1 MQTGLIAF
9 DAIAKLSHIPVDLR
23 AIAREYGLSDAEI
36 PCEELLRI
44 IQQSG
49 FRAKRKTL
57 APEALSDNYPL
68 PAIALCDDG
77 TYKVLLKINALA
89 RKCLMYIPGQNGP
102 CEWSLDELENQTHG
116 EFIILKSRQYHEYRQ
131 FGFRWFFEEIL
142 KFRQV
147 IAEVMIGSFFIQL
160 FGLVTPLFTQV
171 ILDKVL
177 VHHSLST
184 LNVLAIAFVGVT
196 GFELLLNLSRN
207 YIFTHTANKI
217 DAKLGAKLF
226 RHLLNLPFAYFENR
240 PVGVIIARIRE
251 LDTIREFI
259 TNKSVTLIIDLIFSL
274 VFVVMMAVYSV
285 PLTLLVLG
293 FIVVIGAIYLVGT
306 PAFRERLNT
315 KFQMMAQSNSYLVE
329 SVTGVETV
337 KSLAVEG
344 AMQRQWEDY
353 LGRYLGASFRLS
365 NLGNILGSLCTC
377 LQKLQTICLLFF
389 GVKLVLANQL
399 TVGQLIA
406 FQMFANQFTS
416 PVLRLVNLWNDF
428 QQALLGV
435 DRLGD
440 ILNNPVES
448 TSGKEITLPRL
459 NGMIRLEHVRFRY
472 TPGGPA
478 VLDDVNLAIAP
489 GLSVGVVGRSGS
501 GKSTLAKLI
510 QRLYIP
516 AEGAIFMDDIDSRHL
531 NPRWLRYQIGVV
543 PQESY
548 LFTGSIQDNISL
560 PKPEAPIEQV
570 IHAARLAGAH
580 EFITQLPEGYDTP
593 VGERGSALSGGQK
606 QRIAI
611 ARALMTNPRILI
623 FDEATSAL
631 DYESERVIQRNMS
644 QIAQGRTMV
653 IIAHR
658 LSSVRHCDLLVAMD
672 RGRVVE
678 MGTHDELV
686 AQGGYY
692 AQLLEMEGLE
702 NGSHE

>member
-9 DAIAKLSHIPVDLR
+9 DAIAKLSHIAVDLR
-23 AIAREYGLSDAEI
+23 AIAREHGLASGEI

-57 APEALSDNYPL
+57 EPEALENRYPL
-68 PAIALCDDG
+68 PAIALCEDG

-89 RKCLMYIPGQNGP
+89 KKCLMYIPGHNGP
-102 CEWSLDELENQTHG
+102 CEWTLDELQAQTHG
-116 EFIILKSRQYHEYRQ
+116 EFIILRSRQYNEYRQ
-131 FGFRWFFEEIL
+131 FGFRWFFEEII

-147 IAEVMIGSFFIQL
+147 IAEVMIGSFFVQL

-177 VHHSLST
+177 VHHSLTT
-184 LNVLAIAFVGVT
+184 LNVLAVAFVGVT

-226 RHLLNLPFAYFENR
+226 RHLFNLPYAYFESR

-251 LDTIREFI
+251 LDAIREFI
-259 TNKSVTLIIDLIFSL
+259 TNKSVTLMVDLLFSV
-274 VFVVMMAVYSV
+274 VFVVMMALYSV
-285 PLTLLVLG
+285 PLTLLTLG
-293 FIVVIGAIYLVGT
+293 FIVAIGLIYLIGT
-306 PAFRERLNT
+306 PAFRARLNT

-344 AMQRQWEDY
+344 AMQRKWEDY

-365 NLGNILGSLCTC
+365 ALGSILGSLSSC

-389 GVKLVLANQL
+389 GVKLVLDNQL

-406 FQMFANQFTS
+406 FQMFANQFTA

-428 QQALLGV
+428 QQTLLGV

-440 ILNNPVES
+440 ILNNPIES
-448 TSGKEITLPRL
+448 ASEKEITLPKI
-459 NGMIRLEHVRFRY
+459 NGMIRFDNVGFRY
-472 TPGGPA
+472 TPGGPQ
-478 VLDDVNLAIAP
+478 VLDNVTLTIAP

-516 AEGAIFMDDIDSRHL
+516 TDGSIHIDDMDIRHL
-531 NPRWLRYQIGVV
+531 NARWLRYQIGVV

-548 LFTGSIQDNISL
+548 LFSGTIQENISL
-560 PKPEAPIEQV
+560 PKPEAPMEEI
-570 IHAARLAGAH
+570 IHVARLAGAH
-580 EFITQLPEGYDTP
+580 EFIAQLPDGYDTP
-593 VGERGSALSGGQK
+593 VGERGSSLSGGQK

-611 ARALMTNPRILI
+611 ARALMTQPRILI

-631 DYESERVIQRNMS
+631 DYESERVIQRNMKK
-644 QIAQGRTMV
+644 IAEGRTMV

-658 LSSVRHCDLLVAMD
+658 LSSVRHCDLIIAMD
-672 RGRVVE
+672 RGKVVE
-678 MGTHDELV
+678 MGAHDELV
-686 AQGGYY
+686 GMGGYY
-692 AQLLEMEGLE
+692 WNLLEMEG
-702 NGSHE
+702 HD